1 MAQKVS
7 WKTYLVLIFC
17 VTTWGSNFVFGAILV
32 GVFNP
37 GLIAFTRL
45 IFILIFLY
53 FMAYKK
59 IKVEKLT
66 LKSYMWLALAGFIGI
81 SINQWSF
88 YASLGHTDP
97 ITAALILALSPI
109 VTAILSKYYFRERKS
124 LNFWFGMLIGI
135 SGVWL
140 VITKGTFYI
149 PIVGKGEALI
159 FLTMLTFSVFL
170 LFVQQLSKAIHP
182 ITITW
187 YTNLFGFFGL
197 FPFIKWS
204 ELDSMMAVP
213 AKYWLLLAATA
224 VIMHGLCTM
233 LWNNSIQQVGAS
245 RAALLLNLEPFIAM
259 ITSWLVLSNNVT
271 SFQLLGGVIIV
282 IGVTTSLK
290 VKKDPYKP
298 SHLNQFL

>member
-1 MAQKVS
+1 M
-7 WKTYLVLIFC
+7 T
-17 VTTWGSNFVFGAILV
+17 
-32 GVFNP
+32 
-37 GLIAFTRL
+37 
-45 IFILIFLY
+45 
-53 FMAYKK
+53 YKK

-66 LKSYMWLALAGFIGI
+66 LKSYIWLALAGFIGI

-109 VTAILSKYYFRERKS
+109 VTAILSKYYFKERKS
-124 LNFWFGMLIGI
+124 VNFWLGMLIGI

-140 VITKGTFYI
+140 VITKGTFYV
-149 PIVGKGEALI
+149 PIVGKGEVLI

-170 LFVQQLSKAIHP
+170 LFVQQLSKSIHP

-197 FPFIKWS
+197 LPFIKWS
-204 ELDSMMAVP
+204 ELESMMAVP
-213 AKYWLLLAATA
+213 VKYWILLAVTA

-233 LWNNSIQQVGAS
+233 LWNNSIRKVGAS

-259 ITSWLVLSNNVT
+259 ITSWIILSNHVT
-271 SFQLLGGVIIV
+271 SFQLLGGFIIV
-282 IGVTTSLK
+282 IGVTISLRM
-290 VKKDPYKP
+290 KKTPIEL
-298 SHLNQFL
+298 SQLNQTL